1 MYGLNR
7 ACDSGQYTGCILL
20 KVAGSNIIKVILG
33 FVIIY
38 LSVEM
43 YLNEKRKTKK
53 KSSKLSFGIVGFITG
68 LVAGIYGVGALLGV
82 YVNKITNDTKEFK
95 ANASVIYFVSDSFR
109 LGLYIATGIVTWDIL
124 KQAVLLVPVML
135 LSLFFGMK
143 LCSYMNEKAVRRIV
157 ILMLII
163 SGAALIINNWCW

>member
-1 MYGLNR
+1 MILGNIP
-7 ACDSGQYTGCILL
+7 GVFLL
-20 KVAGSNIIKVILG
+20 KTAGSDIIKVILG

-43 YLNEKRKTKK
+43 YLNEKRQAKK
-53 KSSKLSFGIVGFITG
+53 KSSKLAFGIVGIITG

-95 ANASVIYFVSDSFR
+95 ANASVVYFVSDSFR
-109 LGLYIATGIVTWDIL
+109 LGLYIATGIVTWEVIKLAAIL
-124 KQAVLLVPVML
+124 IPFML
-135 LSLFFGMK
+135 LSLFLGMK
-143 LCSYMNEKAVRRIV
+143 FCNYLNEKAVRRIV

-163 SGAALIINNWCW
+163 SGSALILNNWCW